1 MEEVASLS
9 SFPVFSSGVE
19 ETELNY
25 ESLIATNRC
34 YQKMLQGCLNRI
46 ELALMENRERQ
57 ATPSRATDQPAP
69 PHVPP
74 VRMALFPHVY
84 CTIASKS
91 FAALCHLRAHTN
103 VYALFTRD
111 TRVAL
116 LTNIPL

>member
-1 MEEVASLS
+1 MS

-57 ATPSRATDQPAP
+57 AT
-69 PHVPP
+69 
-74 VRMALFPHVY
+74 L
-84 CTIASKS
+84 
-91 FAALCHLRAHTN
+91 AADIENTLKQKVSAVET
-103 VYALFTRD
+103 
-111 TRVAL
+111 
-116 LTNIPL
+116 